1 MALIKHANAAQIA
14 REAIVLDLGDLTR
27 QGQALIDSARARAD
41 QILADARAERDR
53 LIAGA
58 AEKGRAE
65 GLARGLE
72 EGRAKGSEEGR
83 AAALSEH
90 RERLARLAS
99 SWQVALDEFA
109 AQRQMLL
116 NHAHADILKL
126 AAMIA
131 ERVVKRAIELDAGV
145 VTDQVR
151 AVLASVTRPTE
162 LLLRVHPED
171 LETARAAMP
180 ELLSAFELVRGAEV
194 VGDPSLSRGSCV
206 ASARAGPGGIGG
218 GEIDASIGTQLDRIV
233 EALLP
238 SGGGGDLRPRNAEAG
253 P

>member
-27 QGQALIDSARARAD
+27 QGQALIESARARAD
-41 QILADARAERDR
+41 QILAEARAERDR
-53 LIAGA
+53 LVAGA

-65 GLARGLE
+65 GLAKGLD
-72 EGRAKGSEEGR
+72 EGRAKGRNEGR
-83 AAALSEH
+83 AAALAEH
-90 RERLARLAS
+90 RDELARLAA
-99 SWQVALDEFA
+99 SWQGALDEFA

-131 ERVVKRAIELDAGV
+131 ERVVSAIELDSGV

-180 ELLSAFELVRGAEV
+180 ELLAAFELVRADV
-194 VGDPSLSRGSCV
+194 IGDPSL
-206 ASARAGPGGIGG
+206 ARVVYRIGPGRCRRHRRRR
-218 GEIDASIGTQLDRIV
+218 S
-233 EALLP
+233 
-238 SGGGGDLRPRNAEAG
+238 
-253 P
+253 

>member
-27 QGQALIDSARARAD
+27 QGQALIESARARAD
-41 QILADARAERDR
+41 QILAEARIERDR

-65 GLARGLE
+65 GLAKGLD
-72 EGRAKGSEEGR
+72 EGRAKGRDEGR
-83 AAALSEH
+83 AAALAEH
-90 RERLARLAS
+90 RDDLARLAA
-99 SWQVALDEFA
+99 SWQGALDEFA

-116 NHAHADILKL
+116 NHAHTDILKL

-145 VTDQVR
+145 VADQVR

-171 LETARAAMP
+171 LETAQAAMP

-194 VGDPSLSRGSCV
+194 IGDPSLSRGSCV
-206 ASARAGPGGIGG
+206 ASARSGAGGIGG
-218 GEIDASIGTQLDRIV
+218 GEVDASIGTQLDRII

-238 SGGGGDLRPRNAEAG
+238 GGGGATHDPACPEPAS
-253 P
+253 